1 MAIPT
6 KESSSGPVNMNFGEH
21 EDAVVD
27 QLWTLV
33 GPIINSLMKK
43 MEHLLTRFVVKAAD
57 RSLFLRHFES
67 PSDLLAVYWSL
78 VSRYLE
84 GGIAYDDANDKEEG
98 VE

>member
-1 MAIPT
+1 MR
-6 KESSSGPVNMNFGEH
+6 
-21 EDAVVD
+21 
-27 QLWTLV
+27 
-33 GPIINSLMKK
+33 K
-43 MEHLLTRFVVKAAD
+43 MEQLLTIFGVKAAD

-98 VE
+98 VG